1 MSRRRVV
8 VTGMGM
14 LSPLG
19 TDVPSSWQGILAG
32 RSGIGPIEH
41 MDLSAYST
49 RFGGSVKG
57 PVSPWLPT
65 RLGDHLCRRVD
76 RHFPTLCGGN
86 VAPRGGRRYRSA
98 SS

>member
-19 TDVPSSWQGILAG
+19 TDVPSTWQGILAG

-41 MDLSAYST
+41 TDLSAYST

-57 PVSPWLPT
+57 FEVEQYLSAKRGPQARPVHPVRP
-65 RLGDHLCRRVD
+65 
-76 RHFPTLCGGN
+76 
-86 VAPRGGRRYRSA
+86 GGRVPGGA
-98 SS
+98 